1 MLLTSSAADITVLHG
16 KFGPT
21 TFGPGSEYN
30 PATIHHH
37 NQHLELNLGEVSS
50 STDIIN
56 AKLTTPSSLQ
66 EIKRDP
72 EQSLYTPSAIHSSAA
87 FFSPQYYQGGIGCT
101 SHYSPQQQSGYGTH
115 FSSLS
120 SLISPESSNYF
131 HQQHQTPQPVR
142 DTMSAELAAAGAVAA
157 AAARAR
163 AVGSVEEEVF
173 TQQRASRRQMH
184 KICEQ
189 KRRDGLKTAL
199 DTLKKTIPGCS
210 ILSDQSQQNIL
221 LKGKTDDL

>member
-1 MLLTSSAADITVLHG
+1 
-16 KFGPT
+16 
-21 TFGPGSEYN
+21 
-30 PATIHHH
+30 
-37 NQHLELNLGEVSS
+37 
-50 STDIIN
+50 
-56 AKLTTPSSLQ
+56 
-66 EIKRDP
+66 
-72 EQSLYTPSAIHSSAA
+72 
-87 FFSPQYYQGGIGCT
+87 
-101 SHYSPQQQSGYGTH
+101 
-115 FSSLS
+115 
-120 SLISPESSNYF
+120 
-131 HQQHQTPQPVR
+131 
-142 DTMSAELAAAGAVAA
+142 MSAELAAAGAVAA

-221 LKGKTDDL
+221 LKGKEYMS